1 MVIFLWKLQWGV
13 VPTNLLLQRRII
25 LISNRCGW
33 CGVIVESIEHLFW
46 RCELAIWAWS
56 YIGHWWSNYTSLQA
70 LGHFSLRKLFNVE
83 KEDGISSIWALIIDL
98 TIWTIWTSR
107 NEAVFEKKRVSRAC
121 FEELIFIRINEWGKA
136 GNLMDFGSDPLWK
149 IHPREAVAV
158 HRYVNNMNF
167 WKYKMASY
175 DIVVQ

>member
-1 MVIFLWKLQWGV
+1 MKKFFNLISRQAIVSDPRNRIWDSIWNSKLPPKVVIFLWKLQWGV

-83 KEDGISSIWALIIDL
+83 KEDGISSIWALIIAL

-107 NEAVFEKKRVSRAC
+107 MKLFSRKKEC
-121 FEELIFIRINEWGKA
+121 QELVLKN
-136 GNLMDFGSDPLWK
+136 
-149 IHPREAVAV
+149 
-158 HRYVNNMNF
+158 
-167 WKYKMASY
+167 
-175 DIVVQ
+175 